1 MAARIRAAT
10 PVGSCPDCLSWG
22 ASYGSQSYCRACYDF
37 TRRYGRGQC
46 AGCRR
51 VIAVKKGHC
60 RLCWLQAGIAAA
72 GRRRLIAGDFAAAGY
87 WQLSLAGMSRLG
99 GTGPARQAPPDGPAP
114 PAAASGWIQLQLSAP
129 GESLHF
135 DKRHWAASA
144 ITGPALQQARR
155 IAANLAAARGWN
167 DRIITETS
175 RALAVVLAGHQPGDM
190 IAWSQLPAALHRR
203 DLSITRTAEI
213 LALAGLLDD
222 DRIPSFTSLAQ
233 PRLAL
238 LPAPM
243 AADVRDWLR
252 TRSQGGPRSRP
263 RDEHTVRMNLNRVHP
278 LLLDWAG
285 HYAHLREVTAAD
297 VIAATGPLPPS
308 LRRQTLT
315 ALRSLFGHAK
325 KTGTI
330 FRDPTRGV
338 RDGQRPLIL
347 IQPLQPAE
355 IDQAASAAVTPAARL
370 AVALAAIHA
379 ARPKAI
385 RELHL
390 GDVDLGN
397 RRLVIAGRPR
407 PLDDLTTSLL
417 LAWLQH
423 RGRRWP
429 GTANPHLIINQQT
442 AMTTR
447 AVSENW
453 LTGSCRGLTA
463 TLERLRVD
471 RQLEEALTCGA
482 DPLHLAAVFGI
493 DDTTAIKYA
502 TIARQLL
509 ADRRRTAR
517 PLRLPRTR
525 GPEQPIEREDPLSSC
540 YAPLGSPELWA
551 KPRAPTD
558 PGVTLSRHRAL
569 LALAVRL
576 ASTRRRLPSASGAAA
591 PATGW

>member
-1 MAARIRAAT
+1 MAVRIRAGT
-10 PVGSCPDCLSWG
+10 PAGSCPDCLSWG
-22 ASYGSQSYCRACYDF
+22 ACYGTQSYCRACYDF
-37 TRRYGRGQC
+37 TRRYRRGQC
-46 AGCRR
+46 GGCAR
-51 VIAVKKGHC
+51 VIAVRKDHC
-60 RLCWLQAGIAAA
+60 RLVLAA
-72 GRRRLIAGDFAAAGY
+72 GRHRRRGPAPATAEDFTPGGY

-99 GTGPARQAPPDGPAP
+99 STGPARQAPPGPAP
-114 PAAASGWIQLQLSAP
+114 PAASGWTQLQLSAP

-135 DKRHWAASA
+135 GKRHRAASA
-144 ITGPALQQARR
+144 ITGPALEQARG
-155 IAANLAAARGWN
+155 IAAGLAGARGWN
-167 DRIITETS
+167 DRIITGTS
-175 RALAVVLAGHQPGDM
+175 RALAVVLAGCQPGDM

-213 LALAGLLDD
+213 LGLAGLLHD

-263 RDEHTVRMNLNRVHP
+263 RDEHTVPMNLNRVHP
-278 LLLDWAG
+278 LLLAWAG
-285 HYAHLREVTAAD
+285 HYIHLREVTTAD
-297 VIAATGPLPPS
+297 VIAATGLLPPG
-308 LRRQTLT
+308 RRWQTLT
-315 ALRSLFGHAK
+315 ALRSLFGHCK
-325 KTGTI
+325 KTGRI

-355 IDQAASAAVTPAARL
+355 IHQATSAARTPAARL
-370 AVALAAIHA
+370 AVALAAVHA
-379 ARPKAI
+379 ARPKTI

-390 GDVDLGN
+390 HDVDPGG
-397 RRLVIAGRPR
+397 RRLVIAGSAR
-407 PLDDLTTSLL
+407 PLDDLTASLL

-453 LTGSCRGLTA
+453 LAGACRGLTA
-463 TLERLRVD
+463 TLERLRAD

-482 DPLHLAAVFGI
+482 APCTSPPCPAS
-493 DDTTAIKYA
+493 TTPPPSS
-502 TIARQLL
+502 T
-509 ADRRRTAR
+509 R
-517 PLRLPRTR
+517 PSPASSSRPPPNSTTPPAPANPRTR
-525 GPEQPIEREDPLSSC
+525 T
-540 YAPLGSPELWA
+540 A
-551 KPRAPTD
+551 
-558 PGVTLSRHRAL
+558 HR
-569 LALAVRL
+569 
-576 ASTRRRLPSASGAAA
+576 P
-591 PATGW
+591 

>member
-1 MAARIRAAT
+1 MAGRIRAGT
-10 PVGSCPDCLSWG
+10 PAGSCPDCLSWG

-72 GRRRLIAGDFAAAGY
+72 GRRRLIAGDFATAGY

-99 GTGPARQAPPDGPAP
+99 STGPARQAPPDGPAP
-114 PAAASGWIQLQLSAP
+114 PAPASGWTQLQLSAP

-135 DKRHWAASA
+135 DKHHWAASA
-144 ITGPALQQARR
+144 ITGPALEQARR
-155 IAANLAAARGWN
+155 IARNLAAARGWN

-213 LALAGLLDD
+213 LGLAGLLDD

-233 PRLAL
+233 ERLAL

-252 TRSQGGPRSRP
+252 TRSEGGPRSRP
-263 RDEHTVRMNLNRVHP
+263 RDEHTVRMNFNRVHP
-278 LLLDWAG
+278 LLLAWAG
-285 HYAHLREVTAAD
+285 HYIHLREVTTAD
-297 VIAATGPLPPS
+297 VIAATGLLPAS
-308 LRRQTLT
+308 MRRQTLT

-330 FRDPTRGV
+330 FRDPTRGA
-338 RDGQRPLIL
+338 RGAQRPLIL

-355 IDQAASAAVTPAARL
+355 IDQATSAAVTPAARL
-370 AVALAAIHA
+370 AVALAAVHA
-379 ARPKAI
+379 ARPKTI

-390 GDVDLGN
+390 GDIDLGN
-397 RRLVIAGRPR
+397 RRLVITGRPR
-407 PLDDLTTSLL
+407 PLDDLTANLL

-429 GTANPHLIINQQT
+429 GTTNPHLIINQQT

-447 AVSENW
+447 AVSETW
-453 LTGSCRGLTA
+453 LTASCRGLTA

-493 DDTTAIKYA
+493 DDSTAIKYA
-502 TIARQLL
+502 AIAHQLL
-509 ADRRRTAR
+509 ETAAGQHDPSGSREPKDPDR
-517 PLRLPRTR
+517 P
-525 GPEQPIEREDPLSSC
+525 
-540 YAPLGSPELWA
+540 
-551 KPRAPTD
+551 
-558 PGVTLSRHRAL
+558 
-569 LALAVRL
+569 
-576 ASTRRRLPSASGAAA
+576 
-591 PATGW
+591 

>member
-10 PVGSCPDCLSWG
+10 PIGSCPDCLSWG

-72 GRRRLIAGDFAAAGY
+72 GRRRLTPEDFAGTGY

-99 GTGPARQAPPDGPAP
+99 STGPARQAPPDPPAP
-114 PAAASGWIQLQLSAP
+114 PDPASSWTQLQLSGP

-144 ITGPALQQARR
+144 LTGPALQQARG
-155 IAANLAAARGWN
+155 IAAGLAAARGWN

-175 RALAVVLAGHQPGDM
+175 RALAVVLAECQPGDM

-203 DLSITRTAEI
+203 DLSITRTTEI
-213 LALAGLLDD
+213 LGLAGLLHD

-233 PRLAL
+233 ERLAL

-252 TRSQGGPRSRP
+252 TRSRGGARSRP

-285 HYAHLREVTAAD
+285 HCTHLREVTAAD
-297 VIAATGPLPPS
+297 VIAATEPLPPVR
-308 LRRQTLT
+308 RRQTLT
-315 ALRSLFGHAK
+315 ALRSLFGHAR

-355 IDQAASAAVTPAARL
+355 IGQAAAAALTPAARL

-379 ARPKAI
+379 ARPKTI

-390 GDVDLGN
+390 GDADLGN
-397 RRLVIAGRPR
+397 RRITISGQSR
-407 PLDDLTTSLL
+407 PLGDLTASLL

-423 RGRRWP
+423 RSRRWP

-482 DPLHLAAVFGI
+482 DPLHLVAVFGI

-502 TIARQLL
+502 AIARQLL
-509 ADRRRTAR
+509 QTAAEQHHPAGSR
-517 PLRLPRTR
+517 E
-525 GPEQPIEREDPLSSC
+525 PEGQN
-540 YAPLGSPELWA
+540 SP
-551 KPRAPTD
+551 
-558 PGVTLSRHRAL
+558 
-569 LALAVRL
+569 
-576 ASTRRRLPSASGAAA
+576 
-591 PATGW
+591 

>member
-1 MAARIRAAT
+1 MTSPAGMAAAHAPAAS
-10 PVGSCPDCLSWG
+10 GSSRSRK
-22 ASYGSQSYCRACYDF
+22 AI
-37 TRRYGRGQC
+37 
-46 AGCRR
+46 AGCAQLR
-51 VIAVKKGHC
+51 
-60 RLCWLQAGIAAA
+60 GIAAA
-72 GRRRLIAGDFAAAGY
+72 GHRRLIAEDFAAAGY

-99 GTGPARQAPPDGPAP
+99 GAGPARRPRRTLRPPAP
-114 PAAASGWIQLQLSAP
+114 ASGWTQLQLSAP
-129 GESLHF
+129 GESLHSG
-135 DKRHWAASA
+135 KRHWAASA
-144 ITGPALQQARR
+144 ITGPALEQARR
-155 IAANLAAARGWN
+155 IARNLAAARGWN

-175 RALAVVLAGHQPGDM
+175 RALAVVLAGHQPADM

-233 PRLAL
+233 ERLAL

-263 RDEHTVRMNLNRVHP
+263 RDEHTVRMNFNRVHP

-285 HYAHLREVTAAD
+285 HYVHLREVTTAD
-297 VIAATGPLPPS
+297 VTAATRLLHGS

-315 ALRSLFGHAK
+315 ALRSLFGHCK

-330 FRDPTRGV
+330 FRDPTRSA
-338 RDGQRPLIL
+338 RDGQHPLIL

-355 IDQAASAAVTPAARL
+355 IDQATAAALTPAARL
-370 AVALAAIHA
+370 AVALAAVHA
-379 ARPKAI
+379 ARPKTI

-390 GDVDLGN
+390 GDADLGN
-397 RRLVIAGRPR
+397 RRLVIAGIAR
-407 PLDDLTTSLL
+407 PLDDLTASLL

-423 RGRRWP
+423 RGSRWP

-453 LTGSCRGLTA
+453 LAGSCRGLTA

-502 TIARQLL
+502 AIARQLQES
-509 ADRRRTAR
+509 AAEQQAPSSSREPKDPDR
-517 PLRLPRTR
+517 P
-525 GPEQPIEREDPLSSC
+525 
-540 YAPLGSPELWA
+540 
-551 KPRAPTD
+551 
-558 PGVTLSRHRAL
+558 
-569 LALAVRL
+569 
-576 ASTRRRLPSASGAAA
+576 
-591 PATGW
+591 

>member
-1 MAARIRAAT
+1 MPARVRAAT

-37 TRRYGRGQC
+37 TRRYDRGQC

-60 RLCWLQAGIAAA
+60 RLCWLQAGVAAA
-72 GRRRLIAGDFAAAGY
+72 GRRRITPEDFTAAGY

-99 GTGPARQAPPDGPAP
+99 GTGRVRQPPPAGIAGPAAVP
-114 PAAASGWIQLQLSAP
+114 GWTQLQLSAP
-129 GESLHF
+129 GESLDF

-144 ITGPALQQARR
+144 ITSPALQRARH
-155 IAANLAAARGWN
+155 IAAGLAAARGWN
-167 DRIITETS
+167 DRIITETG
-175 RALAVVLAGHQPGDM
+175 RALAVVLAAHQPGDM
-190 IAWSQLPAALHRR
+190 IAWSQLPPALRRR

-213 LALAGLLDD
+213 LDLAGLLDD
-222 DRIPSFTSLAQ
+222 DRVSSFTALMRA
-233 PRLAL
+233 RLAL

-243 AADVRDWLR
+243 AAGVRDWLR

-285 HYAHLREVTAAD
+285 HYSHLREVTAAD
-297 VIAATGPLPPS
+297 ITTATGLLPAI

-355 IDQAASAAVTPAARL
+355 IGQATSAAATPASRL
-370 AVALAAIHA
+370 AVALAAVHA
-379 ARPKAI
+379 ARPKTI

-390 GDVDLGN
+390 NDIDLGN
-397 RRLVIAGRPR
+397 RRLVIAGRSR
-407 PLDDLTTSLL
+407 PLDDLTRSLL
-417 LAWLQH
+417 LAWLGH
-423 RGRRWP
+423 RRQRWP

-502 TIARQLL
+502 AIARQLQQTPPDSTTPP
-509 ADRRRTAR
+509 APAN
-517 PLRLPRTR
+517 PRTR
-525 GPEQPIEREDPLSSC
+525 T
-540 YAPLGSPELWA
+540 A
-551 KPRAPTD
+551 
-558 PGVTLSRHRAL
+558 HR
-569 LALAVRL
+569 
-576 ASTRRRLPSASGAAA
+576 P
-591 PATGW
+591 

>member
-1 MAARIRAAT
+1 MAGRIRAAT
-10 PVGSCPDCLSWG
+10 PIGSCPDCLSWG

-37 TRRYGRGQC
+37 TRRYGRGEC
-46 AGCRR
+46 GGCRR

-72 GRRRLIAGDFAAAGY
+72 GRRRLIAEDFATAGY

-99 GTGPARQAPPDGPAP
+99 STGPARQAPPDGPGP
-114 PAAASGWIQLQLSAP
+114 PAAASGWTQLQLSAP
-129 GESLHF
+129 GESLHSG
-135 DKRHWAASA
+135 KRHWAASA
-144 ITGPALQQARR
+144 ITGPALEQARR
-155 IAANLAAARGWN
+155 IARNLAAARGWN
-167 DRIITETS
+167 DRIISETG
-175 RALAVVLAGHQPGDM
+175 RALAVVLAECQPGDM

-213 LALAGLLDD
+213 LALAGLLHD

-263 RDEHTVRMNLNRVHP
+263 RDEHTVRMNFNRVHP
-278 LLLDWAG
+278 LLLAWAG
-285 HYAHLREVTAAD
+285 HYTHLREVTGAD
-297 VIAATGPLPPS
+297 VIAATGLLS
-308 LRRQTLT
+308 GSRRRQTLT
-315 ALRSLFGHAK
+315 ALRSLFGHCK
-325 KTGTI
+325 KTGRI
-330 FRDPTRGV
+330 FRDPTRGA

-355 IDQAASAAVTPAARL
+355 IHQATSAAVTPAARL
-370 AVALAAIHA
+370 AVALAAVHA
-379 ARPKAI
+379 ARPKTI

-390 GDVDLGN
+390 GDADLGN
-397 RRLVIAGRPR
+397 RRLVIAGRAR
-407 PLDDLTTSLL
+407 PLDDLTRNLL

-429 GTANPHLIINQQT
+429 GTANPYLIINQQT

-471 RQLEEALTCGA
+471 RQLEEALTSGA
-482 DPLHLAAVFGI
+482 DPLHLAAVFGTG
-493 DDTTAIKYA
+493 DTTAIKYA

-509 ADRRRTAR
+509 ATAAEQHHPSGSREPKDPDR
-517 PLRLPRTR
+517 P
-525 GPEQPIEREDPLSSC
+525 
-540 YAPLGSPELWA
+540 
-551 KPRAPTD
+551 
-558 PGVTLSRHRAL
+558 
-569 LALAVRL
+569 
-576 ASTRRRLPSASGAAA
+576 
-591 PATGW
+591 

>member
-37 TRRYGRGQC
+37 TRRYARGQC

-72 GRRRLIAGDFAAAGY
+72 GRRRLTPEDFEPSGY

-99 GTGPARQAPPDGPAP
+99 GTGPARPARQAGPALP
-114 PAAASGWIQLQLSAP
+114 GAASGWTQLQLSAP

-135 DKRHWAASA
+135 GKRHWAAAA
-144 ITGPALQQARR
+144 ITSPALDQARR
-155 IAANLAAARGWN
+155 IAANLAGARGWN

-175 RALAVVLAGHQPGDM
+175 RALAVVLAGCQPGDM

-222 DRIPSFTSLAQ
+222 DRIPSFTSLARE
-233 PRLAL
+233 RLAL

-278 LLLDWAG
+278 LLLEWAG
-285 HYAHLREVTAAD
+285 HYVHLREVTAAD
-297 VIAATGPLPPS
+297 VTAATGSLPGS

-330 FRDPTRGV
+330 FRDPTRGA
-338 RDGQRPLIL
+338 RDGRRPLIL
-347 IQPLQPAE
+347 IQPLRPAE
-355 IDQAASAAVTPAARL
+355 IRQAASAALTPAARL
-370 AVALAAIHA
+370 AVALAAVHA
-379 ARPKAI
+379 ARPGAI

-390 GDVDLGN
+390 GDIDLGN
-397 RRLVIAGRPR
+397 RRLIIAGRPR
-407 PLDDLTTSLL
+407 PLDDLTRNLL
-417 LAWLQH
+417 LDWLRH

-453 LTGSCRGLTA
+453 LAASCRGLTA

-471 RQLEEALTCGA
+471 RQLEEALTCRA

-502 TIARQLL
+502 AIARQLL
-509 ADRRRTAR
+509 ETAAEQHHPPGSSEPKDPDR
-517 PLRLPRTR
+517 P
-525 GPEQPIEREDPLSSC
+525 
-540 YAPLGSPELWA
+540 
-551 KPRAPTD
+551 
-558 PGVTLSRHRAL
+558 
-569 LALAVRL
+569 
-576 ASTRRRLPSASGAAA
+576 
-591 PATGW
+591 

>member
-1 MAARIRAAT
+1 MANRIRAGT
-10 PVGSCPDCLSWG
+10 PIGTCPDCLSWG

-37 TRRYGRGQC
+37 TRRHGRGQC
-46 AGCRR
+46 AGCQRG
-51 VIAVKKGHC
+51 IAVKKGHC

-72 GRRRLIAGDFAAAGY
+72 GRRRLIAADFAATGY

-99 GTGPARQAPPDGPAP
+99 STGPARQDPPDRPAPPD
-114 PAAASGWIQLQLSAP
+114 AASAWIQLQLSGP
-129 GESLHF
+129 GESLHL

-144 ITGPALQQARR
+144 VTGPALAQARH
-155 IAANLAAARGWN
+155 IAATLAGVRGWN

-175 RALAVVLAGHQPGDM
+175 RALAVVLAGHQPGEM

-222 DRIPSFTSLAQ
+222 DRIPSFTSLTRA
-233 PRLAL
+233 RLAL

-243 AADVRDWLR
+243 AAGVRDWLR

-263 RDEHTVRMNLNRVHP
+263 RDEHTVRMNFNRVHP
-278 LLLDWAG
+278 LLLRWAR
-285 HYAHLREVTAAD
+285 HYTHLREVTAAD
-297 VIAATGPLPPS
+297 VIAATEPLPPS
-308 LRRQTLT
+308 RRRQALT

-325 KTGTI
+325 KTGAI
-330 FRDPTRGV
+330 FRDPTRGI
-338 RDGQRPLIL
+338 RDPQRPLL
-347 IQPLQPAE
+347 FIQPLQTAE
-355 IDQAASAAVTPAARL
+355 IDQATSAAATPAARL
-370 AVALAAIHA
+370 AVALAAVHA
-379 ARPKAI
+379 ARPKTI

-390 GDVDLGN
+390 DDIDLGS
-397 RRLVIAGRPR
+397 RRLVIAGSAR
-407 PLDDLTTSLL
+407 PLDDLTASLL

-453 LTGSCRGLTA
+453 LAASCRGLTA
-463 TLERLRVD
+463 NLERLRVD

-509 ADRRRTAR
+509 QTAAEQHAPSGSR
-517 PLRLPRTR
+517 E
-525 GPEQPIEREDPLSSC
+525 PEDQN
-540 YAPLGSPELWA
+540 SP
-551 KPRAPTD
+551 
-558 PGVTLSRHRAL
+558 
-569 LALAVRL
+569 
-576 ASTRRRLPSASGAAA
+576 
-591 PATGW
+591 

>member
-10 PVGSCPDCLSWG
+10 PAGSCPDCLSWG
-22 ASYGSQSYCRACYDF
+22 SSYGSQSYCRACYDF
-37 TRRYGRGQC
+37 TRRYGRGEC

-72 GRRRLIAGDFAAAGY
+72 GRRRLAPEDFEPSGY
-87 WQLSLAGMSRLG
+87 WQLSLTGMSRLG
-99 GTGPARQAPPDGPAP
+99 GTGQARQAPPDSPAP
-114 PAAASGWIQLQLSAP
+114 PGTAPGWTQLQLSAP

-135 DKRHWAASA
+135 DKRHWTASSV
-144 ITGPALQQARR
+144 TGPALEQARR
-155 IAANLAAARGWN
+155 IAANLAGARGWN
-167 DRIITETS
+167 GRVIAETS

-190 IAWSQLPAALHRR
+190 IAWSQLPAALRRR

-213 LALAGLLDD
+213 LALAGLLHD
-222 DRIPSFTSLAQ
+222 DRIPSFASLAQ

-252 TRSQGGPRSRP
+252 TRTQGGPRSRP

-278 LLLDWAG
+278 LLLEWAG
-285 HYAHLREVTAAD
+285 HYVHLREVTAGD
-297 VIAATGPLPPS
+297 VTAATEPLHGS

-315 ALRSLFGHAK
+315 ALRSLFGHCK

-330 FRDPTRGV
+330 FRDPTRGI

-379 ARPKAI
+379 ARPRAI

-390 GDVDLGN
+390 GDIDLGN
-397 RRLVIAGRPR
+397 RRLVIAGTPR
-407 PLDDLTTSLL
+407 PLDDLTRNLL

-471 RQLEEALTCGA
+471 RQLEEALTHGA

-502 TIARQLL
+502 AIARQLL
-509 ADRRRTAR
+509 ETPAEQHGPSGSSEPKDPDR
-517 PLRLPRTR
+517 P
-525 GPEQPIEREDPLSSC
+525 
-540 YAPLGSPELWA
+540 
-551 KPRAPTD
+551 
-558 PGVTLSRHRAL
+558 
-569 LALAVRL
+569 
-576 ASTRRRLPSASGAAA
+576 
-591 PATGW
+591 

>member
-1 MAARIRAAT
+1 MAGRIRAGT

-22 ASYGSQSYCRACYDF
+22 PSYGSRSYCRACYDF
-37 TRRYGRGQC
+37 TRRYDRSEC

-72 GRRRLIAGDFAAAGY
+72 GRRRITPADFAPAGY

-99 GTGPARQAPPDGPAP
+99 GTGPARRPPPSGPAP
-114 PAAASGWIQLQLSAP
+114 PAAAPGWTQLQLTAP

-144 ITGPALQQARR
+144 ITGPALQQARG
-155 IAANLAAARGWN
+155 IAAGLAAARGWN
-167 DRIITETS
+167 ARIITETG

-190 IAWSQLPAALHRR
+190 ITWSQLPAALHRR

-213 LALAGLLDD
+213 LDLAGLLHD
-222 DRIPSFTSLAQ
+222 DRVSSFTALMRA
-233 PRLAL
+233 RLAL

-243 AADVRDWLR
+243 AADVGHWLR
-252 TRSQGGPRSRP
+252 TRSHGGPRSRP

-278 LLLDWAG
+278 LLLEWAG
-285 HYAHLREVTAAD
+285 HYSHLREVTTAD
-297 VIAATGPLPPS
+297 ITAATGLLTGS

-315 ALRSLFGHAK
+315 ALRSLFGHCK
-325 KTGTI
+325 KTGRI
-330 FRDPTRGV
+330 FRDPTRGI
-338 RDGQRPLIL
+338 RDGQRPLNL

-355 IDQAASAAVTPAARL
+355 IDQATSAAVTPAARL
-370 AVALAAIHA
+370 AVALAAVHA
-379 ARPKAI
+379 ARPKTI

-397 RRLVIAGRPR
+397 RRLVIAGRAR
-407 PLDDLTTSLL
+407 PLDDLTRSLL

-423 RGRRWP
+423 RRRRWP

-453 LTGSCRGLTA
+453 LTESCRGLTA

-482 DPLHLAAVFGI
+482 DPLHLTAMFGI

-502 TIARQLL
+502 AIARQLL
-509 ADRRRTAR
+509 ETAAEQHDPSGSR
-517 PLRLPRTR
+517 E
-525 GPEQPIEREDPLSSC
+525 PEGQN
-540 YAPLGSPELWA
+540 SP
-551 KPRAPTD
+551 
-558 PGVTLSRHRAL
+558 
-569 LALAVRL
+569 
-576 ASTRRRLPSASGAAA
+576 
-591 PATGW
+591 